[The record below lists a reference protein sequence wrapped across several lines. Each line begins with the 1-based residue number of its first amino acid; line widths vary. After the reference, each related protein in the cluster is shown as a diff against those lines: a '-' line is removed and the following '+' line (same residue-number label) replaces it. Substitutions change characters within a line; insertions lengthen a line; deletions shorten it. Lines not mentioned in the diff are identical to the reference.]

1 MIQEIGNLILD
12 LLRVRILRRNH
23 DLRTFLSNLLQDL
36 IDALVKQIVGVR
48 TLLRV
53 NLAVF
58 DDGIDILKYL

>member
-58 DDGIDILKYL
+58 DDGIDILKDL